1 MSEKE
6 RLNMQTKNLAEEKF
20 KKLKELFPN
29 AVTEIVNDEGE
40 VVPAIDKDTLMQ
52 EISSEVVEGN
62 KERYQFT
69 WPNKREAVLAAN
81 APTSNTLRPC
91 REESV
96 NFDETENLYIEGDNL
111 EVLKQLQETYL
122 GKVKMIYIDPPYNT
136 GKDFVYKD
144 DFKSSINEYTETSG
158 QYDEEGNRLE
168 TNPETHGRFHTDWLN
183 MMYPRLKLARNLL
196 SEDGVI
202 FISIDD
208 SEQTNLKKICDEI
221 FGEKNFLA
229 TTVID
234 GTPKNDSLLIATSHE
249 YMLVYFKNKEFSRSL
264 RWGAIHPL
272 NFELNNL
279 VDNKPFEEAEK
290 LLKEYYAKNKL
301 KQDNI
306 ANYKFVDEGGIYRTT
321 PLDDPQSEGPRDNRV
336 NLKTGNYLKVPN
348 RGWST
353 NIETWN
359 EWVESNLIK
368 FPDTD
373 DKLADKKTYLNQSKL
388 EVGRSV
394 KEMQGRKATSDLKK
408 MFDDNEIFTNPKPVT
423 LLEEL
428 MRILND
434 KNAIVLDFFSGSAS
448 TAEAV
453 IDLNAKDEGNR
464 KFIMVQIQEEIDSTK
479 ANTKK
484 SKKVAENAIRFL
496 EKIGKPTYISEIGK
510 ERIRRAGQKIL
521 EENKDKEGIENLD
534 VGFRVLKLD
543 SSNMK
548 DVYYTP
554 EDTDQNLLDL
564 LEDNIKED
572 RTSEDLLFQVML
584 ELGVPLSSS
593 IEKEEVAGKEVLSV
607 EDGFLVA
614 CFDKDMNEETVKAI
628 AERKPY
634 YAVFRDS
641 SMANDSVATN
651 FDQIFESISPE
662 TIRRVV

>member
-1 MSEKE
+1 MMSEIE
-6 RLNMQTKNLAEEKF
+6 RLNMQTKNLAEEKL
-20 KKLKELFPN
+20 KQLKELFPN

-40 VVPAIDKDTLMQ
+40 VVPAIDKDVLMQ

-144 DFKSSINEYTETSG
+144 DFKSTINEYTEASG

-168 TNPETHGRFHTDWLN
+168 TIPETHGRFHTDWLN

-196 SEDGVI
+196 SEDGAI

-208 SEQTNLKKICDEI
+208 NEHANLRKISDEV
-221 FGEKNFLA
+221 FGKDNLVVDGVTIVKTEGRNYGSFAKTHENFLA
-229 TTVID
+229 YAKDFTKCEMNEIVVEGKSFKFQDKYGGYNIKDLRNGNTNAFNSENRPNLRYPFYVNERVKDNYGFSEVSLESKEGWIEVYPIEKDGIKSVWRWGSRPGEKAKENIHNICSKLGRDGNWRVYEKQRSISQKPKTVLIGKRYLTSV
-234 GTPKNDSLLIATSHE
+234 GTDERDILFEKNVFDFPKPTGLIKEFLEIGSHKDSLI
-249 YMLVYFKNKEFSRSL
+249 M
-264 RWGAIHPL
+264 
-272 NFELNNL
+272 
-279 VDNKPFEEAEK
+279 
-290 LLKEYYAKNKL
+290 
-301 KQDNI
+301 
-306 ANYKFVDEGGIYRTT
+306 
-321 PLDDPQSEGPRDNRV
+321 
-336 NLKTGNYLKVPN
+336 
-348 RGWST
+348 
-353 NIETWN
+353 
-359 EWVESNLIK
+359 
-368 FPDTD
+368 
-373 DKLADKKTYLNQSKL
+373 
-388 EVGRSV
+388 
-394 KEMQGRKATSDLKK
+394 
-408 MFDDNEIFTNPKPVT
+408 
-423 LLEEL
+423 
-428 MRILND
+428 
-434 KNAIVLDFFSGSAS
+434 DFFSGSS
-448 TAEAV
+448 TTADSV
-453 IDLNAKDEGNR
+453 MQLNAADNGKR
-464 KFIMVQIQEEIDSTK
+464 KYIMVQLPEETDE
-479 ANTKK
+479 K
-484 SKKVAENAIRFL
+484 SQAYKLGYN
-496 EKIGKPTYISEIGK
+496 YITDIGK
-510 ERIRRAGQKIL
+510 ERIRRSGQKIL
-521 EENKDKEGIENLD
+521 EENKDKEGIEDLD
-534 VGFRVLKLD
+534 IGFRVLKLD

-572 RTSEDLLFQVML
+572 RTSEDLLFQMML
-584 ELGVPLSSS
+584 ELGIPLSST

-607 EDGFLVA
+607 EGGFLVA

-641 SMANDSVATN
+641 SMADDSVATN
-651 FDQIFESISPE
+651 FNQIFESTSPE

>member
-1 MSEKE
+1 MSEIE
-6 RLNMQTKNLAEEKF
+6 RLNMQTKNLAEEKL
-20 KKLKELFPN
+20 KQLKELFPN

-144 DFKSSINEYTETSG
+144 DFKSSINEYTEASG
-158 QYDEEGNRLE
+158 QYDDDGNRLE
-168 TNPETHGRFHTDWLN
+168 SNPETHGRFHTDWLN

-202 FISIDD
+202 FISIDEN
-208 SEQTNLKKICDEI
+208 EQMNLKKIGDEV
-221 FGEKNFLA
+221 FGERNFVFDLIRKTKSTTNDAKTGINTQHEVCLVYAKDFNLVNLLGGEKDLERYSNPDEDPNGDWISGDPSAKSGNMETGYFAIENPYTGKVDYPPKGMYWRFSKNTMQKHIDYGTITFKKEHKQNERGFIYKRYKKDLR
-229 TTVID
+229 TTKK
-234 GTPKNDSLLIATSHE
+234 TMDSLVFTDNKFMNQKAT
-249 YMLVYFKNKEFSRSL
+249 KEL
-264 RWGAIHPL
+264 L
-272 NFELNNL
+272 ELNL
-279 VDNKPFEEAEK
+279 AEYFSYPK
-290 LLKEYYAKNKL
+290 GVGFIKDITLHGS
-301 KQDNI
+301 
-306 ANYKFVDEGGIYRTT
+306 DE
-321 PLDDPQSEGPRDNRV
+321 DS
-336 NLKTGNYLKVPN
+336 
-348 RGWST
+348 
-353 NIETWN
+353 
-359 EWVESNLIK
+359 
-368 FPDTD
+368 
-373 DKLADKKTYLNQSKL
+373 
-388 EVGRSV
+388 
-394 KEMQGRKATSDLKK
+394 
-408 MFDDNEIFTNPKPVT
+408 
-423 LLEEL
+423 
-428 MRILND
+428 
-434 KNAIVLDFFSGSAS
+434 IVLDFFAGSS
-448 TAEAV
+448 TTAHAV
-453 IDLNAKDEGNR
+453 MSLNAKDGGNR
-464 KFIMVQIQEEIDSTK
+464 KFIMVQLPEKTDEKSEAYK
-479 ANTKK
+479 AGY
-484 SKKVAENAIRFL
+484 ENIAD
-496 EKIGKPTYISEIGK
+496 IGK

-534 VGFRVLKLD
+534 FGFRVLKLD

-584 ELGVPLSSS
+584 ELGVPLSST
-593 IEKEEVAGKEVLSV
+593 IEKEEIAGKEILSV
-607 EDGFLVA
+607 EGGFLVA